1 MHRTI
6 LAGSVIIG
14 IAVMMILATVPTSYA
29 MGGHW
34 KQGFRCA
41 FGPIVGTIGT
51 VEELISL
58 SCAIILQ
65 NSCTHQSQEA
75 GRVWFNDL
83 NGNNI
88 ADENEKIKCFRR

>member
-6 LAGSVIIG
+6 LTGSVIVG

-41 FGPIVGTIGT
+41 DGSNVGITGT
-51 VEELISL
+51 AEELITL
-58 SCAIILQ
+58 SCTIIIQ
-65 NSCTHQSQEA
+65 VICTHPSSEV
-75 GRVWFNDL
+75 GRIWFNDL